1 MATRITVSAAP
12 RTQEV
17 KAKVLRR
24 QDKVPAVLY
33 GHDYAS
39 QTLQFDYLSAVRLVQ
54 QAGTSQL
61 VMLNVEGDDQEHMVL
76 IRQIQRDPVTEAIIH
91 LDLYRLVAGVAVT
104 TEVPVVQR
112 GVAPV
117 IESLGGIV
125 NQLLDTIEIE
135 CMPQD
140 MPQHLELDVSS
151 LVDFSSFLTVADI
164 DVPDGVRILVSPD
177 TELIR
182 VLMPRSEEEL
192 EEAATIAVEEV
203 EVVGEEEG
211 VEIEGEEID
220 AGEIAEEP
228 EASEGE

>member
-1 MATRITVSAAP
+1 MATRIGISATP

-17 KAKVLRR
+17 KAKELRR

-33 GHDYAS
+33 GRDYAS
-39 QTLQFDYLSAVRLVQ
+39 RALQFDYLAALRVVQ

-61 VMLNVEGDDQEHMVL
+61 VMLDVEGDDQEHMVL

-112 GVAPV
+112 GIAPV
-117 IESLGGIV
+117 IERLGGIV
-125 NQLLDTIEIE
+125 NQLLDTLEIE
-135 CMPQD
+135 CLPNNI
-140 MPQHLELDVSS
+140 PQHLELDVSG
-151 LVDFSSFLTVADI
+151 LVDFNSFLTVADI
-164 DVPDGVRILVSPD
+164 EVPEGVEILVSPD

-192 EEAATIAVEEV
+192 EEAATISVKDV
-203 EVVGEEEG
+203 EVIGEEEG
-211 VEIEGEEID
+211 D
-220 AGEIAEEP
+220 AEDSAE
-228 EASEGE
+228 

>member
-1 MATRITVSAAP
+1 MATRIGISATP

-17 KAKVLRR
+17 KAKDLRR

-33 GHDYAS
+33 GRDYAS
-39 QTLQFDYLSAVRLVQ
+39 RALQFDYLAALRVVQ

-61 VMLNVEGDDQEHMVL
+61 VMLDVEGDDQEHMVL
-76 IRQIQRDPVTEAIIH
+76 IRQIQRDPVTEAILH

-125 NQLLDTIEIE
+125 NQLLDTLEIE
-135 CMPQD
+135 CMPNN
-140 MPQHLELDVSS
+140 MPQYLELDVSG

-164 DVPDGVRILVSPD
+164 EVPEGVEILVAPD

-182 VLMPRSEEEL
+182 VLTPRSEEEL
-192 EEAATIAVEEV
+192 EEAATISVEE
-203 EVVGEEEG
+203 GEEE
-211 VEIEGEEID
+211 VVEVEDEEIEGED
-220 AGEIAEEP
+220 IAEEAETP
-228 EASEGE
+228 EAE

>member
-1 MATRITVSAAP
+1 MATRIGISATP

-17 KAKVLRR
+17 KAKELRR

-33 GHDYAS
+33 GRDYAS
-39 QTLQFDYLSAVRLVQ
+39 RALQFDYLAALRVVQ

-61 VMLNVEGDDQEHMVL
+61 VMLDVEGDDQEHMVL
-76 IRQIQRDPVTEAIIH
+76 IRQIQRDPVTEAILH

-125 NQLLDTIEIE
+125 NQLLDTLEIE
-135 CMPQD
+135 CMPSN
-140 MPQHLELDVSS
+140 MPQYLELDVSG

-164 DVPDGVRILVSPD
+164 EVPEGVEILVAPD

-182 VLMPRSEEEL
+182 VLTPRSEEEL
-192 EEAATIAVEEV
+192 EEAATISVEE
-203 EVVGEEEG
+203 GEEE
-211 VEIEGEEID
+211 VVEVEDEEIEGED
-220 AGEIAEEP
+220 IAEEAETP
-228 EASEGE
+228 EAE